1 MNNEMIKQVMR
12 GVALAVLCQMLTM
25 TQSGAA
31 TLQESVDE
39 INSALPALHPITWSA
54 PAEKVK
60 VVVFIDN
67 QCIYCSYVVKNV
79 KKYND
84 AGITMSFLTV
94 APDAIKDEVI
104 GDMARVWCSIDPK
117 NSLSKAMAG
126 FLPDN
131 DSSPE
136 CVKLVQDQNTLAVR
150 MGVEAMPTMVVMSSP
165 PAVVLGSVKPE
176 IILKSVR

>member
-1 MNNEMIKQVMR
+1 
-12 GVALAVLCQMLTM
+12 
-25 TQSGAA
+25 
-31 TLQESVDE
+31 
-39 INSALPALHPITWSA
+39 
-54 PAEKVK
+54 
-60 VVVFIDN
+60 
-67 QCIYCSYVVKNV
+67 
-79 KKYND
+79 
-84 AGITMSFLTV
+84 MSFLTV

-104 GDMARVWCSIDPK
+104 GDMARVWCSNDPK

-131 DSSPE
+131 DSTPE
-136 CVKLVQDQNTLAVR
+136 CVKVVQDQNTLAVR